1 MTVVGSQ
8 EPRGSLQIPSALR
21 EAVLREGPSY
31 PLTSWLPGTLGGR
44 WHGPHSTGE
53 ETSSER
59 SILHRHTMSE
69 GARTLK
75 PPFLLCLGPLHM
87 LLPLPGMPFSASSLG
102 RFSPWRLPTQV
113 ISSRKTSLSSQ
124 APDPLRL
131 SFVEPITVMTSS
143 AEGVYSQSV
152 PSTNPGAPAGRW
164 PHPPHSFCVQHPAWV
179 QGTMEL
185 STSWPNQWLNNL

>member
-1 MTVVGSQ
+1 M
-8 EPRGSLQIPSALR
+8 
-21 EAVLREGPSY
+21 
-31 PLTSWLPGTLGGR
+31 GGR
-44 WHGPHSTGE
+44 WHGPHSIGE
-53 ETSSER
+53 ETEAQREASYTGTPCQKKER
-59 SILHRHTMSE
+59 GNGNPHSFCTWGLCTCCS
-69 GARTLK
+69 
-75 PPFLLCLGPLHM
+75 LCLECLS
-87 LLPLPGMPFSASSLG
+87 LPSSLG
-102 RFSPWRLPTQV
+102 RFSPWRLPTKV

-124 APDPLRL
+124 AHDPLRL

-185 STSWPNQWLNNL
+185 STSLPNQWLHNL